1 MPKED
6 SRCTAKPQVRRI
18 TNDQTSFSCGL
29 VRPHAGESFIVNED
43 LRDPDR
49 AVDYILANA
58 GKFAAAKA
66 QRVYLEEFRKSK
78 KALLMGQS
86 SAKSAVERE
95 QYAYAHE
102 DYLGLLGGL
111 KAAVEVEEKLK
122 WDLEAARLRVEIW
135 RTRSANNRATDRAMQ

>member
-1 MPKED
+1 MTE
-6 SRCTAKPQVRRI
+6 
-18 TNDQTSFSCGL
+18 
-29 VRPHAGESFIVNED
+29 E
-43 LRDPDR
+43 LRDPSK

-66 QRVYLEEFRKSK
+66 QRCYLEEFRKSK

-86 SAKSAVERE
+86 PAKSAVERE

-111 KAAVEVEEKLK
+111 KAAIEAEELIK
-122 WDLEAARLRVEIW
+122 WKMTAAQLEVEIW
-135 RTRSANNRATDRAMQ
+135 RTREASNRVQDRSMR

>member
-1 MPKED
+1 M
-6 SRCTAKPQVRRI
+6 
-18 TNDQTSFSCGL
+18 G
-29 VRPHAGESFIVNED
+29 RPACVQCVGFGNVGMTED
-43 LRDPDR
+43 LKDPNK

-58 GKFAAAKA
+58 GKFSAAKA

-86 SAKSAVERE
+86 QAKSAVERE

-111 KAAVEVEEKLK
+111 KAAIEVEEKLR
-122 WDLEAARLRVEIW
+122 WDLIAAQARIEIW
-135 RTRSANNRATDRAMQ
+135 RTQSANNRSQDRSMQ